1 MSKRSPFRY
10 FRTSPDIIR
19 PAGMLVRPEHLEV
32 VGEGGLWSGKVVHS
46 ESLGADSF
54 AYVDIGEE
62 ELLTVR
68 LPGTAQIETGTA
80 LTVSP
85 MGSHYHL
92 FDANGHAL
100 AA

>member
-1 MSKRSPFRY
+1 
-10 FRTSPDIIR
+10 
-19 PAGMLVRPEHLEV
+19 MLVRPEHLEV
-32 VGEGGLWSGKVVHS
+32 AGGGGLWTGKVVHS